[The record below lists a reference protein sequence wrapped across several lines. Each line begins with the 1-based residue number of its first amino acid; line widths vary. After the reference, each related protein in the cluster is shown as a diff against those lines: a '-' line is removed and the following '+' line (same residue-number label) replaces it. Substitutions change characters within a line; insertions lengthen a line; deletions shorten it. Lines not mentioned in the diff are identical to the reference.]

1 MLRWMVLK
9 EVSMK
14 TKELILKIGITLLV
28 IILGWIGESRAQ
40 SKETIEGAK
49 KEGKVVFY
57 TSLTIHEIDQVAVP
71 FTKKYPFVKVEPFRG
86 NSEQLLQK
94 ITIEERAG
102 RPQHDVAQFNA
113 FEAWQLQKLGLL
125 QRYKSTEAK
134 NYSDIYKDPEG
145 YWTVIY
151 ANYLVLGYNPKLV
164 KEEELPKKWEDLLL
178 PKWKGDKLGMD
189 RDEGV
194 WYGGMAFVWGKEKA
208 DKFMKALAGQDPS
221 IRKGHTL
228 IATLLSSGEFPLGLV
243 YAHRV
248 EELKQ
253 KGASIDWVPLDPIV
267 VTPNLIAMGKN
278 ASHPNAAKLL
288 IDFCLSKEGQTI
300 LQQQQYRTPASPD
313 IPPIS
318 PKMDPKKL
326 KLFLADKRVADQYD
340 RFAKDYYDLFVK
352 GKPE

>member
-1 MLRWMVLK
+1 
-9 EVSMK
+9 MK
-14 TKELILKIGITLLV
+14 TKELTLKIAVALLV
-28 IILGWIGESRAQ
+28 ILLGWIGGARAQ
-40 SKETIEGAK
+40 SKEIIEGAK

-113 FEAWQLQKLGLL
+113 FEEWQLQKLGLL
-125 QRYKSTEAK
+125 QRYKSPEAK
-134 NYSDIYKDPEG
+134 NYPDVYKDPEG

-178 PKWKGDKLGMD
+178 SKWKGEKLAMD

-194 WYGGMAFVWGKEKA
+194 WYGGLAFAWGKEKA
-208 DKFMKALAGQDPS
+208 DKFMKALAPQEPT

-248 EELKQ
+248 EELKA
-253 KGASIDWVPLDPIV
+253 KGASIDWVPLDPII
-267 VTPNLIAMGKN
+267 VTPNLIAIGKN
-278 ASHPNAAKLL
+278 ASHPNAARLL

-313 IPPIS
+313 ILPTS

-340 RFAKDYYDLFVK
+340 RFAKDYYELFVK

>member
-1 MLRWMVLK
+1 MKATKRTQPLALFMLP
-9 EVSMK
+9 
-14 TKELILKIGITLLV
+14 LLV
-28 IILGWIGESRAQ
+28 FGWTGEIRGQ
-40 SKETIEGAK
+40 SKEIVDGAR

-57 TSLTIHEIDQVAVP
+57 TSLTIHEIDQIAIP

-125 QRYKSTEAK
+125 QRYKSPEAK
-134 NYSDIYKDPEG
+134 NYPDVFKDPEG

-178 PKWKGDKLGMD
+178 SKWKGEKLAMD

-194 WYGGMAFVWGKEKA
+194 WYGGLAFAWGKERA
-208 DKFMKALAGQDPS
+208 DKFMKALAPQEPT

-248 EELKQ
+248 EELKA
-253 KGASIDWVPLDPIV
+253 KGASIDWVPLDPII
-267 VTPNLIAMGKN
+267 VTPNLIAIGKN
-278 ASHPNAAKLL
+278 ASHPNAARLL

-313 IPPIS
+313 ISPAS

-340 RFAKDYYDLFVK
+340 RFAKDYYELFVK